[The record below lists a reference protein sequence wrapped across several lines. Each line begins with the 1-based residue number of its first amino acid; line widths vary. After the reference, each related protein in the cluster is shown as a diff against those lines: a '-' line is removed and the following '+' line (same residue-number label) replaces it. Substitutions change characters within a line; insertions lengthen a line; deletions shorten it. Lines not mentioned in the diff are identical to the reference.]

1 MSLRR
6 SFAVARKEGRHIL
19 RDRRSL
25 AMALAVPILMLLLFG
40 LALSLDVDKIP
51 TMVFDKDQTAKSREL
66 IQQFKGSR
74 YFEIVGYTDNY
85 QAIERAIDRNEIL
98 LAVVIPPDYS
108 RKTTSG
114 REVSVQLLID
124 GSNSN
129 TASIA
134 LGYAESVVR
143 LYSAELRSEGRNRK
157 AGSSSGSIQSAPPIN
172 PELRVWYNSRLE
184 SKNYVVPG
192 LIAVILMIIGSV
204 LTSMTIAREWEMGT
218 MEQLLS
224 TPLRPAELVL
234 GKMMAYFVVGI
245 VDLSISI
252 ACAVYVFA
260 VPLRGSFLLLV
271 ATSCLFLLGTL
282 FWGIYLSAVTKTQLA
297 AYQLAMLSSFLPS
310 FMLSGFVY
318 AIESMPAPIQAFSHL
333 VSARYFV
340 TILKGI
346 FLKGVGLEVLWVDTL
361 FLAAYATVVFF
372 LATRKLKQK
381 IV

>member
-6 SFAVARKEGRHIL
+6 TIAVARKEGRHIL
-19 RDRRSL
+19 RDSRSL
-25 AMALAVPILMLLLFG
+25 TMALAVPILMLLLFG
-40 LALSLDVDKIP
+40 LALSLDVDNIP
-51 TMVFDKDQTAKSREL
+51 IMIFDRDQTAKSREL
-66 IQQFKGSR
+66 IQQFRGSR
-74 YFEIVGYTDNY
+74 YFQIVGYTDSY
-85 QAIERAIDRNEIL
+85 KAIEHGIDRNDIRV
-98 LAVVIPPDYS
+98 AVVIPPDYS
-108 RKTTSG
+108 RLIGAGKQAT
-114 REVSVQLLID
+114 VQLLVD
-124 GSNSN
+124 GSDSN

-143 LYSAELRSEGRNRK
+143 LYSAGLRTDVQNRK
-157 AGSSSGSIQSAPPIN
+157 AGLSGAGQNAPAVDPM
-172 PELRVWYNSRLE
+172 LRVWYNSRLE

-224 TPLRPAELVL
+224 TPLRPTELVL
-234 GKMMAYFVVGI
+234 GKMMAYFVVGM
-245 VDLSISI
+245 VDLAISI
-252 ACAVYVFA
+252 ACGVYVFE
-260 VPLRGSFLLLV
+260 VPMRGSFLLLV

-282 FWGIYLSAVTKTQLA
+282 FWGIYLSAATRTQLA
-297 AYQLAMLSSFLPS
+297 AYQLAMLSSFLPA

-318 AIESMPAPIQAFSHL
+318 AIENMPAPIQAFSHL

-346 FLKGVGLEVLWVDTL
+346 FLKGVGLEVLWLDTL
-361 FLAAYATVVFF
+361 FLAVYAAVVFF
-372 LATRKLKQK
+372 LAARKLKQK

>member
-6 SFAVARKEGRHIL
+6 TIAVARKEGRHIL
-19 RDRRSL
+19 RDPRSL
-25 AMALAVPILMLLLFG
+25 GMALAVPILMLLLFG
-40 LALSLDVDKIP
+40 VALSLDVDRIP
-51 TMVFDKDQTAKSREL
+51 TMIFDSDQTAKSREL
-66 IQQFKGSR
+66 IQQFRGSR

-85 QAIERAIDRNEIL
+85 KAIEHGIDRNQVL

-108 RKTTSG
+108 RRLASG
-114 REVSVQLLID
+114 KQVNVQLLID

-143 LYSAELRSEGRNRK
+143 LYSAELRSEGQNRK
-157 AGSSSGSIQSAPPIN
+157 AGSSGPSQIAPPAD
-172 PELRVWYNSRLE
+172 PMLRVWYNSRLE

-224 TPLRPAELVL
+224 TPLRPVELVL
-234 GKMMAYFVVGI
+234 GKMMAYFVVGMA
-245 VDLSISI
+245 DLSISI
-252 ACAVYVFA
+252 ACGVYVFQ

-271 ATSCLFLLGTL
+271 GTSCLFLLGTL
-282 FWGIYLSAVTKTQLA
+282 FWGIYLSAVTRTQLA
-297 AYQLAMLSSFLPS
+297 AYQLAMLSSFLPA

-333 VSARYFV
+333 VSASYFV

-372 LATRKLKQK
+372 LAARKLKQK
-381 IV
+381 IT

>member
-1 MSLRR
+1 
-6 SFAVARKEGRHIL
+6 
-19 RDRRSL
+19 
-25 AMALAVPILMLLLFG
+25 MALAVPILMLLLFG
-40 LALSLDVDKIP
+40 VALSLDVDNIP
-51 TMVFDKDQTAKSREL
+51 ILIFDRDQTAKSREL

-74 YFEIVGYTDNY
+74 YFDIVGYTDNY
-85 QAIERAIDRNEIL
+85 KAIERAVDRNEIR

-108 RKTTSG
+108 RLIASG
-114 REVSVQLLID
+114 KQVSVQLLVD
-124 GSNSN
+124 GSDSN

-134 LGYAESVVR
+134 MGYAESVVR
-143 LYSAELRSEGRNRK
+143 LYSADLRSEGQNRK
-157 AGSSSGSIQSAPPIN
+157 VGSSGSIQIGLPVN
-172 PELRVWYNSRLE
+172 PLLRVWYNSRLE

-224 TPLRPAELVL
+224 TPLRPTELVL

-245 VDLSISI
+245 IDLAISI
-252 ACAVYVFA
+252 ACGVYVFD

-333 VSARYFV
+333 VSASYFV

-346 FLKGVGLEVLWVDTL
+346 FLKGVGLEVLWIDTL

>member
-6 SFAVARKEGRHIL
+6 TIAVARKEGRHIL
-19 RDRRSL
+19 RDPRSL

-40 LALSLDVDKIP
+40 VALSLDVDKIP
-51 TMVFDKDQTAKSREL
+51 IMIFDSDQTAKSREL
-66 IQQFKGSR
+66 IQQFRGSR
-74 YFEIVGYTDNY
+74 YFQIVGYTDNY
-85 QAIERAIDRNEIL
+85 KAIESAIDRNEIR

-108 RKTTSG
+108 RLISSG
-114 REVSVQLLID
+114 KQVSVQLLVD
-124 GSNSN
+124 GSDSN

-134 LGYAESVVR
+134 MGYAESVVR
-143 LYSAELRSEGRNRK
+143 LYSAELRSEGQNRK
-157 AGSSSGSIQSAPPIN
+157 AGSSGSSQIATPVSPL
-172 PELRVWYNSRLE
+172 LRVWYNSRLE

-224 TPLRPAELVL
+224 TPLRPTELVL
-234 GKMMAYFVVGI
+234 GKMLAYFVVGMA
-245 VDLSISI
+245 DLAISI
-252 ACAVYVFA
+252 ACAVYVFG
-260 VPLRGSFLLLV
+260 VPLRGSVPLLV

-361 FLAAYATVVFF
+361 FLTVYATVVFF

>member
-6 SFAVARKEGRHIL
+6 TIAVARKEGRHIL
-19 RDRRSL
+19 RDPRSL

-40 LALSLDVDKIP
+40 VALSLDVDKIP
-51 TMVFDKDQTAKSREL
+51 IMIFDSDQTAKSREL
-66 IQQFKGSR
+66 IQQFRGSR
-74 YFEIVGYTDNY
+74 YFQIVGYTDNY
-85 QAIERAIDRNEIL
+85 KAIENAIDRNEIR

-108 RKTTSG
+108 RLISSG
-114 REVSVQLLID
+114 KQVSVQLLVD
-124 GSNSN
+124 GSDSN

-134 LGYAESVVR
+134 MGYAESVVR
-143 LYSAELRSEGRNRK
+143 LYSAELRSEGQNRK
-157 AGSSSGSIQSAPPIN
+157 AGSSGSNQIATPVSPL
-172 PELRVWYNSRLE
+172 LRVWYNSRLE

-224 TPLRPAELVL
+224 TPLRPTELVL
-234 GKMMAYFVVGI
+234 GKMLAYFVVGM
-245 VDLSISI
+245 VDLAISI
-252 ACAVYVFA
+252 ACAVYVFG
-260 VPLRGSFLLLV
+260 VPLRGSVPLLV

-361 FLAAYATVVFF
+361 FLTVYATVVFF

>member
-6 SFAVARKEGRHIL
+6 TVAVARKEGRHIL
-19 RDRRSL
+19 RDKRSL
-25 AMALAVPILMLLLFG
+25 TMALAVPILMLLLFG
-40 LALSLDVDKIP
+40 VALSLDVDQIP
-51 TMVFDKDQTAKSREL
+51 MMVYDADQTAKSREI
-66 IQQFKGSR
+66 IQQFRGSR
-74 YFEIVGYTDNY
+74 YFEIVGYTNNY
-85 QAIERAIDRNEIL
+85 KTIEREIDRNKIL
-98 LAVVIPPDYS
+98 LGVVIPADYS
-108 RKTTSG
+108 RLIGAGKEAT
-114 REVSVQLLID
+114 VQLLVD
-124 GSNSN
+124 GSDSN

-143 LYSAELRSEGRNRK
+143 LYTLELRSEGQNRQ
-157 AGSSSGSIQSAPPIN
+157 AGLSGPDQLTPAVN
-172 PELRVWYNSRLE
+172 PLLRVWYNSRLE

-245 VDLSISI
+245 VDLSISV
-252 ACAVYVFA
+252 ACGVFIFD

-271 ATSCLFLLGTL
+271 ATSCLFLIGTL
-282 FWGIYLSAVTKTQLA
+282 FWGIYLSAVSKTQLA
-297 AYQLAMLSSFLPS
+297 AYQLAMLSSFLPA

-333 VSARYFV
+333 VSASYFV

-346 FLKGVGLEVLWVDTL
+346 FLKGVGLEVLWLDTL
-361 FLAAYATVVFF
+361 FLAVYATGVFF
-372 LATRKLKQK
+372 LAIRKLKQK

>member
-6 SFAVARKEGRHIL
+6 TIAVARKEGRHIL
-19 RDRRSL
+19 RDPRSL

-40 LALSLDVDKIP
+40 VALSLDVDKIP
-51 TMVFDKDQTAKSREL
+51 TMIFDRDQTAKSREL

-85 QAIERAIDRNEIL
+85 KAIERGIDRNEIR

-108 RKTTSG
+108 RLISSG
-114 REVSVQLLID
+114 KQVSVQLLVD
-124 GSNSN
+124 GSDSN

-134 LGYAESVVR
+134 MGYAESVVR
-143 LYSAELRSEGRNRK
+143 LYSAELRTEGQNRK
-157 AGSSSGSIQSAPPIN
+157 AGASGSSEIALPVN
-172 PELRVWYNSRLE
+172 PLLRVWYNSRLE

-224 TPLRPAELVL
+224 TPLRPTELVL
-234 GKMMAYFVVGI
+234 GKMLAYFVVGM
-245 VDLSISI
+245 VDLAISI
-252 ACAVYVFA
+252 ACAVYVFE
-260 VPLRGSFLLLV
+260 VPMRGSFLLLV
-271 ATSCLFLLGTL
+271 ATSCLFLFGTL

-297 AYQLAMLSSFLPS
+297 AYQMAMLSSFLPA

-318 AIESMPAPIQAFSHL
+318 AIESMPPAIQAFSHL
-333 VSARYFV
+333 VSASYFV

-346 FLKGVGLEVLWVDTL
+346 FLKGVGLEVLWIDTL

>member
-6 SFAVARKEGRHIL
+6 TIAVARKEGRHIL
-19 RDRRSL
+19 RDPRSL
-25 AMALAVPILMLLLFG
+25 GMALAVPVLMLLLFG
-40 LALSLDVDKIP
+40 MALSLDVDKIP
-51 TMVFDKDQTAKSREL
+51 IMIFDSDQTAKSREL
-66 IQQFKGSR
+66 IQQFRGSR
-74 YFEIVGYTDNY
+74 YFQIVGYTDNY
-85 QAIERAIDRNEIL
+85 EAIENAIDRNEIR

-108 RKTTSG
+108 RLISSG
-114 REVSVQLLID
+114 RQASVQLLVD
-124 GSNSN
+124 GSDSN

-134 LGYAESVVR
+134 MGYAESVVR
-143 LYSAELRSEGRNRK
+143 LYSAELRTEGQNRK
-157 AGSSSGSIQSAPPIN
+157 AGSSGSSQAAPPVN
-172 PELRVWYNSRLE
+172 PLLRVWYNSRLE

-224 TPLRPAELVL
+224 TPLRPTELVL
-234 GKMMAYFVVGI
+234 GKMLAYFLVGM
-245 VDLSISI
+245 VDLAISI
-252 ACAVYVFA
+252 ACAVYVFG
-260 VPLRGSFLLLV
+260 VPLRGSVLLLI

-297 AYQLAMLSSFLPS
+297 AYQLAMLSSFLPA

-361 FLAAYATVVFF
+361 FLTVYATVVFF